1 MHHRLLVEAESETLD
16 MRCQHDK
23 EKDTDLMRRG
33 RNLFYRTISHLTP
46 LLRRTTSPPHP
57 IDTLRCPLK
66 ASFAGD
72 TAATLHLPM
81 LTALARLRDTTT
93 GDEARRR
100 HNPSYRNVRVSL
112 GLVMMVRRRGRHAGK
127 HRDRSGG
134 RHGGGG
140 RVDLGMERGIDWRTH
155 ARDRPRDRIGNG
167 LRNRDRRDGVHRAV
181 DLRNPNIRHHKHA
194 YKVPPRGGSKKGR
207 SYLSNVQLIRRL
219 RG

>member
-1 MHHRLLVEAESETLD
+1 MRTSGDRHVRRCMYGNRGDRGSVDRDGGRCITEYWWRLNVNTKTLN

-33 RNLFYRTISHLTP
+33 RNLFYRIISHLTP

-112 GLVMMVRRRGRHAGK
+112 WLVMMVRRRSRHAGK

-140 RVDLGMERGIDWRTH
+140 RVDLGME
-155 ARDRPRDRIGNG
+155 
-167 LRNRDRRDGVHRAV
+167 
-181 DLRNPNIRHHKHA
+181 
-194 YKVPPRGGSKKGR
+194 
-207 SYLSNVQLIRRL
+207 
-219 RG
+219 